1 MTFRQDYFT
10 QLTYLKEVLGDK
22 LIKSQVIYD
31 GSQEKS
37 QSTNGIINFR
47 NIGGGR
53 NRIVTS
59 FSIYRY

>member
-47 NIGGGR
+47 NIGGR

>member
-31 GSQEKS
+31 GCQEKS

-47 NIGGGR
+47 NIGG
-53 NRIVTS
+53 
-59 FSIYRY
+59 